1 MMEFK
6 IILNFDTR
14 TIQRHYIDYSEEIV
28 DKLKSNKV
36 KLLQKCILCPIDF
49 NRWLFLKFKNDPKE
63 FPENE

>member
-14 TIQRHYIDYSEEIV
+14 TIQRHYIDYSEEVV

-49 NRWLFLKFKNDPKE
+49 NRLLFLKFKNDPKE